1 MLVKREPAVACR
13 FRENGDYPFPVNV
26 GGTQVAGFARGGHV
40 TKISALARSGDSASG
55 WPGSAACQT
64 VMPSSSP
71 SMATRK
77 ARHGWRHVSG
87 VAVPQLPAAEGN
99 AEVGRAVQH
108 LRAPGARQ
116 MAHEVD
122 PSQSCCDPAA
132 RCAELSRTGT
142 RAPRGGGG

>member
-13 FRENGDYPFPVNV
+13 FRENGDYPFPVTV
-26 GGTQVAGFARGGHV
+26 GGTQVAGFARRGHL

-71 SMATRK
+71 SSSPSMATRK
-77 ARHGWRHVSG
+77 GRHGWFHVSG

-99 AEVGRAVQH
+99 AEV
-108 LRAPGARQ
+108 APPSSTAAPLVLAKMPHALDSTHAR
-116 MAHEVD
+116 
-122 PSQSCCDPAA
+122 
-132 RCAELSRTGT
+132 
-142 RAPRGGGG
+142 